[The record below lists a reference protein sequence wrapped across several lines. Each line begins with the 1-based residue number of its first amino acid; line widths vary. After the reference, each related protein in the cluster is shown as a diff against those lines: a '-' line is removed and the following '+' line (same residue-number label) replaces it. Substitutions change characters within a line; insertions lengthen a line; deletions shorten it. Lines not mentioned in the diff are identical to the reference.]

1 MKGFSDF
8 LDESRRNYG
17 SVKQIEKEMFRVMK
31 DIKKVINKD
40 DGLSENQKE
49 YQLMVVKM
57 IYLVFQMNRR

>member
-1 MKGFSDF
+1 MIGFSDF

-17 SVKQIEKEMFRVMK
+17 SVKQMEKEMFRVMK